1 MSTARTSSPPAVWD
15 RVLCGI
21 DGTPAGFDAAR
32 QAARLMPASGQL
44 TLCAVINPVSIQ
56 PSASSEQQLTR
67 QAEEALEQTQQN
79 IAAFHDADLI
89 LREGPPIKRL
99 LDELTAERATLV
111 AVGSHGQSRAAGIAL
126 GSVATAMLHEA
137 PCSVLVAHGT
147 ALEDVRSGREIIV
160 GFDGSGASR
169 RALAVGREVSERLPA
184 KLRVIVATGG
194 AMIAPELPWLA
205 EDLEPNVA
213 VTEDPRPPVEALAD
227 ASASAGLM
235 IVGSR
240 HLPGVLSALLS
251 VSERAAHRAH
261 CPVLVVR

>member
-1 MSTARTSSPPAVWD
+1 
-15 RVLCGI
+15 
-21 DGTPAGFDAAR
+21 
-32 QAARLMPASGQL
+32 MPASGKL
-44 TLCAVINPVSIQ
+44 TLCAVVSPAAIERT
-56 PSASSEQQLTR
+56 ASSEERITR
-67 QAEEALEQTQQN
+67 LAEDALDQTQQD
-79 IAAFHDADLI
+79 IAAFHDADVI
-89 LREGPPIKRL
+89 LREGRPISRL

-137 PCSVLVAHGT
+137 PCSVLVAHAS
-147 ALEDVRSGREIIV
+147 ALGDVRTGREIIV
-160 GFDGSGASR
+160 GYDGSGAAQ
-169 RALAVGREVSERLPA
+169 RALAVGRELSERLTV

-213 VTEDPRPPVEALAD
+213 VTQDSRPPADALAD

-235 IVGSR
+235 IIGSR